1 MCRCIKDRVL
11 KKGDSSTFS
20 ERSFSVMLSFKSI
33 KSCSVSRRK
42 HARWIWMFSKTTNAP
57 PILRHGFWHSRH
69 THGMSCPVAFRLCN
83 RKSQK
88 KSRLRRRRR
97 RGYEDDED
105 VRRCRLHNQDDED
118 VYYDTFDADTS
129 AAAVETFDADTSAAA
144 AENLEV
150 GGFEGTRP
158 GGTPEC

>member
-20 ERSFSVMLSFKSI
+20 ERSFSVIFSFKSMM
-33 KSCSVSRRK
+33 SCSVSRRK
-42 HARWIWMFSKTTNAP
+42 HARWIWFFSKTTNGS

-69 THGMSCPVAFRLCN
+69 SHGLSCPVAFRLCD

-88 KSRLRRRRR
+88 VKAMKRTKTWLWRRRRS
-97 RGYEDDED
+97 
-105 VRRCRLHNQDDED
+105 RLHNQDDED
-118 VYYDTFDADTS
+118 VYYDTL
-129 AAAVETFDADTSAAA
+129 DADTSAAA
-144 AENLEV
+144 AETLEV
-150 GGFEGTRP
+150 GGCEGTRP